1 MASEEAPLFWN
12 TRAITLQ
19 FGEEES
25 SPIRTGSL
33 PVRSTGRA
41 HAPDQ
46 VVSNSMQEPERT
58 TFDRIIYSNWFAWL
72 VLALAGFSVG
82 LLYFKGRTT
91 EAVVGAAVLL
101 VAAVLIF
108 FGSRSE

>member
-1 MASEEAPLFWN
+1 MEK
-12 TRAITLQ
+12 
-19 FGEEES
+19 
-25 SPIRTGSL
+25 
-33 PVRSTGRA
+33 
-41 HAPDQ
+41 
-46 VVSNSMQEPERT
+46 PERT

-91 EAVVGAAVLL
+91 EALAGAAVLV